1 MTQRLRR
8 ISESTLRDARVES
21 GSVTI
26 IRVARAGGQTRI
38 ALAAVDSETRI
49 TLASVGQTRIA
60 LAAVETWITLA
71 AVG

>member
-1 MTQRLRR
+1 MTQCLRR
-8 ISESTLRDARVES
+8 ISESTLRDARAEK

-38 ALAAVDSETRI
+38 ALAAVETRI
-49 TLASVGQTRIA
+49 TLAAVGQTRIV

-71 AVG
+71 AV